1 MRVAPGEQSGF
12 RHMYTN
18 TPIALKPLIVWRDL
32 ETIVSFLA
40 LLWMV
45 QKDKKMGFNPDSNRG
60 PLAIVPQGR
69 P

>member
-1 MRVAPGEQSGF
+1 
-12 RHMYTN
+12 MYTN

-60 PLAIVPQGR
+60 PLAVVPQGR